1 MDVNSIWKEPSVQV
15 TETSAE
21 KDHKNIKMII
31 ELLKSVCL
39 SSNTVGVR
47 KYSILMLTVV
57 IFTFLRMFHWC
68 LKQNKCLELEL
79 LSNFLFEPWASDSS
93 VGWLRLVSE
102 ICCLL
107 HPAHSWH
114 VTPPG
119 LSIPPSAEP
128 QHANKA
134 PLQPPILKYNRAGA
148 RGCSFSAQ
156 SSNHGNNPTEGIF
169 QI

>member
-1 MDVNSIWKEPSVQV
+1 
-15 TETSAE
+15 
-21 KDHKNIKMII
+21 
-31 ELLKSVCL
+31 
-39 SSNTVGVR
+39 
-47 KYSILMLTVV
+47 
-57 IFTFLRMFHWC
+57 MFHWC

-93 VGWLRLVSE
+93 VGWLWLVSE

-148 RGCSFSAQ
+148 RGCSLKPAASALRVQ
-156 SSNHGNNPTEGIF
+156 IMEIILQKGFFKFKSRIF
-169 QI
+169 GEYLNRAKNCILFHLEVLGFLVYSHVVWRF